1 MVIIFAERIQLI
13 RSRAWLAR
21 CVTYIRKYE
30 ECDSAWHTPCE
41 VASEECD
48 ALRRSRSLSLP
59 SSVLGVPGTS
69 RLKRSGSTSYRLG
82 GFAAGAAGC
91 IIGGMYLWYL
101 FLAECGSRAVL
112 YTVQWPSLEARP
124 HAR

>member
-1 MVIIFAERIQLI
+1 VTVVIIFAERIQLI
-13 RSRAWLAR
+13 RSRAWLVR
-21 CVTYIRKYE
+21 CVAYIRKYE

-82 GFAAGAAGC
+82 CRFAAGAAGC
-91 IIGGMYLWYL
+91 IIGGMYVWYL

-112 YTVQWPSLEARP
+112 NTVQ
-124 HAR
+124 